1 MFNNTTAPVV
11 SIISPVNNSAA
22 AGTVSVSA
30 SASDNV
36 GVTKVEFYLNGVLQV
51 SDSAAPYNFSWNT
64 AAVANGVY
72 ILSAKAYDAAGNVGQ
87 SANVSV
93 TVFNDTTAPV
103 VSISSP
109 VNNSTAAGTVSVSA
123 SASDNVGV
131 TKVEFYLNGVLQVS
145 DNAAPYNF
153 NWNTAAVANGV
164 YTLSAKAYDAAGNV
178 GQSANVAVTVFND
191 TTAPV
196 VSITSPVNNSTA
208 AGAVSVTANAS
219 DNVGVTRVEFYLN
232 GVLQTTVTSAP
243 FNFTWNTAS
252 VSNGSYS
259 LSAKAY
265 DAAGNAGLSPAVS
278 VTVFNDTTAPLVSIA
293 AIANSTAL
301 GGIATV
307 TVGASD
313 DVGVARVEFYV
324 NSVLQGTLTSAP
336 YNFTWNTA
344 SFANGSYVLSA
355 KAFDAAGNVG
365 TSADQT
371 VTVFND
377 TTAPLVSINPVST
390 PTSDPAQAISGSVS
404 DNDAVSSVTVQVGS
418 GTAIAATI
426 SGGGWNCPLTGLE
439 IGSNLITVRAT
450 DRSGNSSVAT
460 TSIVVTAGT
469 TPVAAP
475 LTIADAELALQ
486 IASGLATPTSDQ
498 LSRLDVAPYINGQSV
513 PNGVVDTGDVVVIL
527 SLLIGTL

>member
-1 MFNNTTAPVV
+1 M
-11 SIISPVNNSAA
+11 
-22 AGTVSVSA
+22 
-30 SASDNV
+30 
-36 GVTKVEFYLNGVLQV
+36 
-51 SDSAAPYNFSWNT
+51 
-64 AAVANGVY
+64 
-72 ILSAKAYDAAGNVGQ
+72 
-87 SANVSV
+87 
-93 TVFNDTTAPV
+93 
-103 VSISSP
+103 
-109 VNNSTAAGTVSVSA
+109 
-123 SASDNVGV
+123 
-131 TKVEFYLNGVLQVS
+131 
-145 DNAAPYNF
+145 
-153 NWNTAAVANGV
+153 
-164 YTLSAKAYDAAGNV
+164 
-178 GQSANVAVTVFND
+178 FND